1 MDDRALL
8 RHSLAVIAY
17 RGGKPLREAPASFA
31 EFDTGGGAT
40 PLTILAHLSDLFD
53 WALSMSKGENQWRSG
68 TPDDWKTQVA
78 RFYTSLAALDA
89 FIGSEAQLH
98 AEIPRLLAG
107 PIADSL
113 NHIGQLALLRRMA
126 GAPTVGEN
134 YYVAD
139 IVTGRVG
146 PEQTPARKPF

>member
-17 RGGKPLREAPASFA
+17 RGGKTLRDAPASFA
-31 EFDTGGGAT
+31 DFDTGGGAT
-40 PLTILAHLSDLFD
+40 PLTILAHISDLFD
-53 WALSMSKGENQWRSG
+53 WALTMAKGETKWRSG
-68 TPDDWKTQVA
+68 AADDWNTQVA

-89 FIGSEAQLH
+89 YIGSDAPMH
-98 AEIPRLLAG
+98 AEIPRMLAG
-107 PIADSL
+107 PIADAI

-146 PEQTPARKPF
+146 PEQTPARRPF